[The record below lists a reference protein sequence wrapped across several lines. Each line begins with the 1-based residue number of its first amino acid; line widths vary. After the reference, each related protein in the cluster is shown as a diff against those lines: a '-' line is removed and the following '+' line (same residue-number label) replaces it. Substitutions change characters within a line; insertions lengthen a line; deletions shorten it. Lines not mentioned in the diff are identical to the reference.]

1 MTLKDFANV
10 DSFYRDK
17 STRETVEW
25 HDYMAR
31 VIGKLGL
38 ENIKPYIP
46 FDLNLVREKL
56 KTDEHLNN
64 LRLKDWD
71 NAGYALIAFLAC
83 KGITTQ
89 SASERVCILK
99 EAARMLAREIK
110 E

>member
-10 DSFYRDK
+10 DSLYRDK
-17 STRETVEW
+17 FTREPVEW

-31 VIGKLGL
+31 VIGELGL

-71 NAGYALIAFLAC
+71 NAANNLSYLFIR
-83 KGITTQ
+83 KGITMF
-89 SASERVCILK
+89 SLSERVCVLK
-99 EAARMLAREIK
+99 EAARMLCENK
-110 E
+110 

>member
-10 DSFYRDK
+10 DSLYRDK
-17 STRETVEW
+17 STRETIEW

-46 FDLNLVREKL
+46 FGLNLVRKKL

-71 NAGYALIAFLAC
+71 NAANNLSYLFIR
-83 KGITTQ
+83 KGITIF
-89 SASERVCILK
+89 SVSERVCVLK
-99 EAARMLAREIK
+99 EAAIMLCENK
-110 E
+110 

>member
-1 MTLKDFANV
+1 MTLKEFANV
-10 DSFYRDK
+10 DSFYKDK
-17 STRETVEW
+17 LTREPVKW

-56 KTDEHLNN
+56 KADEHLNN

-71 NAGYALIAFLAC
+71 NAAEQLAFLFIR
-83 KGITTQ
+83 KGITTF
-89 SASERVCILK
+89 SLSERVCVLK
-99 EAARMLAREIK
+99 EAARMLCENK
-110 E
+110 

>member
-1 MTLKDFANV
+1 MNLKEFVNV
-10 DSFYRDK
+10 DSFYRDR
-17 STRETVEW
+17 STREPVEY

-71 NAGYALIAFLAC
+71 NAGYSFLVFLAC

>member
-10 DSFYRDK
+10 DSLYRNK
-17 STRETVEW
+17 STRETIEW

-46 FDLNLVREKL
+46 FDLNLVRENL

-71 NAGYALIAFLAC
+71 NAANNLSYLFIR
-83 KGITTQ
+83 KGITIF
-89 SASERVCILK
+89 SVSERVCVLK
-99 EAARMLAREIK
+99 EAAIMLCENK
-110 E
+110 